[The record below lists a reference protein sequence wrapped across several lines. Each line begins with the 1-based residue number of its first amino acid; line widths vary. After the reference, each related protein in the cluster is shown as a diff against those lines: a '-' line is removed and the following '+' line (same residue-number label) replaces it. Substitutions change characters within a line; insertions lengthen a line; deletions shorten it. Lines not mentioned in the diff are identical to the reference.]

1 MENFIQQYADFFF
14 YGVLISTGL
23 ILVLLMMLSA
33 EEGEGNEDGYQSKD
47 DIIKELE
54 ARLSSLRND
63 YGILV
68 REFQKQKLNNQAI
81 IREYNRILENN
92 DSNNKQLLE
101 VIK

>member
-68 REFQKQKLNNQAI
+68 RENQQLKLTLKDYKRVYQKMIEYKPTIKL
-81 IREYNRILENN
+81 E
-92 DSNNKQLLE
+92 E